1 MEQNAN
7 QVEVISNQ
15 DSKYDIADKLGALI
29 KKITSD
35 RDVEKANELNTNLK
49 RIVSKFPELHWTL
62 YVARLI
68 KKSTI
73 QNFAE
78 EEQEE
83 IINFCDNFNFVDEDN
98 ITNKCAIDID
108 FNQLNQID
116 FFYNTSVQ
124 VWSNGNANAVSFIDC
139 VSDIWD
145 FEKSVEKNDD
155 SLLLKYFENCMI
167 TTILVNLRNY
177 ARSKYNLDSNAYA
190 KIIWTILENNIELTN
205 VEVLKSKYN
214 VDDEGFV
221 LAVNSVSFAIEKILG
236 IQLIENFNSET
247 DNSFNSFNGYSNDY
261 IAISNELLGRD
272 IFDE

>member
-155 SLLLKYFENCMI
+155 SLLLKYFEM
-167 TTILVNLRNY
+167 
-177 ARSKYNLDSNAYA
+177 A
-190 KIIWTILENNIELTN
+190 
-205 VEVLKSKYN
+205 
-214 VDDEGFV
+214 
-221 LAVNSVSFAIEKILG
+221 
-236 IQLIENFNSET
+236 
-247 DNSFNSFNGYSNDY
+247 
-261 IAISNELLGRD
+261 
-272 IFDE
+272 

>member
-177 ARSKYNLDSNAYA
+177 ARSKYNLDSNACA